1 MSEQLR
7 VAVIGCGNISG
18 AYGETIGAYPS
29 VRIAGATDVDPA
41 LSAAFVDRFGG
52 VDYPSLDDVLGD
64 PAVDA
69 IVNLTYPGVHAEVTT
84 AALEAGKHV
93 HSEKPLAAD
102 YASARSLVDLAADR
116 NLRLS
121 CSPITFMGEAQETMR
136 RLVDEGAIGTVRV
149 AYAEVNWSR
158 IESWHPRPE
167 PFYRIG
173 PFADVGVY
181 PLTILT
187 AMFGPARRV
196 TAFGTIVY
204 PDRTTTSGEP
214 FSPGAPDFG
223 VAVVE
228 LETGTVVRL
237 TANFYVGR
245 HSKQSGIELH
255 GDTGSV
261 FLSSWQEFD
270 ATVELAPFG
279 GSYEAVP
286 VANAFRGT
294 DWGRAL
300 GDLTKSTIAHTGHQS
315 HHSLSCR
322 VHARRALQAR
332 TRVPVANAF
341 RGTDWA
347 ALGDLSDAIVT
358 GRPHRATG
366 AHAAHIVEI
375 LDAIAASATEG
386 RAIAVTS
393 SFPLPELRPR
403 PLLST

>member
-1 MSEQLR
+1 MPEQALR
-7 VAVIGCGNISG
+7 VAVVGCGNISG
-18 AYGETIGAYPS
+18 AYGETMGAYPS
-29 VRIAGATDVDPA
+29 VRIAGATDVERA
-41 LSAAFVDRFGG
+41 LSASFVKRFGG

-69 IVNLTYPGVHAEVTT
+69 IVNLTYPAVHAEVTT

-93 HSEKPLAAD
+93 HSEKPLAVD
-102 YASARSLVDLAADR
+102 YQSARGLVELAAAR
-116 NLRLS
+116 GLRLS
-121 CSPITFMGEAQETMR
+121 CSPITFLGEAQETMW
-136 RLVDEGAIGTVRV
+136 RLVEDGAVGTVRV

-173 PFADVGVY
+173 PLADGGGY
-181 PLTILT
+181 PLTILK
-187 AMFGPARRV
+187 ALLGAARRV
-196 TAFGTIVY
+196 TAGGKVVY
-204 PDRTTTSGEP
+204 PERTTTAGEP

-228 LETGTVVRL
+228 LESGTVVRL

-270 ATVELAPFG
+270 AAVEVAPFG
-279 GSYEAVP
+279 GSYEPVP
-286 VANAFRGT
+286 VVNAFPGT

-300 GDLTKSTIAHTGHQS
+300 
-315 HHSLSCR
+315 R
-322 VHARRALQAR
+322 E
-332 TRVPVANAF
+332 
-341 RGTDWA
+341 
-347 ALGDLSDAIVT
+347 LSDAIVT

-366 AHAAHIVEI
+366 AHAAHIVEV
-375 LDAIAASATEG
+375 LDAIATSAEEG
-386 RAIAVTS
+386 RAVDVTS
-393 SFPLPELRPR
+393 SFAPPALLPTLT
-403 PLLST
+403 S

>member
-1 MSEQLR
+1 MSEQALR

-18 AYGETIGAYPS
+18 AYGETMSAYPT
-29 VRIAGATDVDPA
+29 VRIAGATDVDRA
-41 LSAAFVDRFGG
+41 LSEAFVDRFGG
-52 VDYPSLDDVLGD
+52 VHYPSLDDVLGD

-69 IVNLTYPGVHAEVTT
+69 IVNLTYPGVHAEVTN
-84 AALEAGKHV
+84 AALVAGKHV
-93 HSEKPLAAD
+93 HSEKPLAGD
-102 YASARSLVDLAADR
+102 YPSARSLVDLADDR
-116 NLRLS
+116 GLRLS
-121 CSPITFMGEAQETMR
+121 CSPITFLGEAQETMW
-136 RLVDEGAIGTVRV
+136 RLVDEGAIGAVRV

-196 TAFGTIVY
+196 TAFGKVLY

-223 VAVVE
+223 VAVIE
-228 LETGTVVRL
+228 LESGTVVRL
-237 TANFYVGR
+237 TANFYVGH

-255 GDTGSV
+255 GDTGSL

-279 GSYEAVP
+279 GSYEPVP
-286 VANAFRGT
+286 VENPFRGT

-300 GDLTKSTIAHTGHQS
+300 GE
-315 HHSLSCR
+315 
-322 VHARRALQAR
+322 
-332 TRVPVANAF
+332 
-341 RGTDWA
+341 
-347 ALGDLSDAIVT
+347 LSDAIVT

-375 LDAIAASATEG
+375 LDATTTSATEG
-386 RAIAVTS
+386 RAVEVTS
-393 SFPLPELRPR
+393 SFPRPALRPGS
-403 PLLST
+403 PLQP

>member
-1 MSEQLR
+1 MSEALR
-7 VAVIGCGNISG
+7 VAVVGCGNISG
-18 AYGETIGAYPS
+18 AYGETMGAYPS
-29 VRIAGATDVDPA
+29 VRIAGATDVDRA

-52 VDYPSLDDVLGD
+52 VDYPSLGDVLDD

-69 IVNLTYPGVHAEVTT
+69 IVNLTFPAVHADVTT

-93 HSEKPLAAD
+93 HSEKPLAGD
-102 YASARSLVDLAADR
+102 YASARILVDLATER
-116 NLRLS
+116 GLRLS
-121 CSPITFMGEAQETMR
+121 CSPITFMGEAQETMW
-136 RLVDEGAIGTVRV
+136 RLIEGGAIGPVRV

-167 PFYRIG
+167 PFYEIG

-214 FSPGAPDFG
+214 FTPGAADFG

-228 LETGTVVRL
+228 LEGGTVARL

-255 GDTGSV
+255 GDTGSL

-270 ATVELAPFG
+270 ATVELAPWG
-279 GSYEAVP
+279 GSYEPVP
-286 VANAFRGT
+286 VANPFRGT

-300 GDLTKSTIAHTGHQS
+300 GE
-315 HHSLSCR
+315 
-322 VHARRALQAR
+322 
-332 TRVPVANAF
+332 
-341 RGTDWA
+341 
-347 ALGDLSDAIVT
+347 LSDAIVT

-375 LDAIAASATEG
+375 LDAIAVSARE
-386 RAIAVTS
+386 RCAVDVTS
-393 SFPLPELRPR
+393 SFPQPTLLPLP
-403 PLLST
+403 PV

>member
-1 MSEQLR
+1 MPEQALR
-7 VAVIGCGNISG
+7 VAVVGCGNISG
-18 AYGETIGAYPS
+18 AYGETMGAYPS
-29 VRIAGATDVDPA
+29 VRIAGATDVERA
-41 LSAAFVDRFGG
+41 LSASFVKRFGG

-69 IVNLTYPGVHAEVTT
+69 IVNLTYPAVHAEVTT

-93 HSEKPLAAD
+93 HSEKPLAVD
-102 YASARSLVDLAADR
+102 YQSARGLVELAAAR
-116 NLRLS
+116 GLRLS
-121 CSPITFMGEAQETMR
+121 CSPITFLGEAQETMW
-136 RLVDEGAIGTVRV
+136 RLVEDGAVGTVRV

-196 TAFGTIVY
+196 TAYGKVVY
-204 PDRTTTSGEP
+204 PERTTTAGEP

-228 LETGTVVRL
+228 LESGTVVRL

-270 ATVELAPFG
+270 AAVEVAPFG
-279 GSYEAVP
+279 GSYEPVP
-286 VANAFRGT
+286 VVNAFPGT

-300 GDLTKSTIAHTGHQS
+300 
-315 HHSLSCR
+315 R
-322 VHARRALQAR
+322 E
-332 TRVPVANAF
+332 
-341 RGTDWA
+341 
-347 ALGDLSDAIVT
+347 LSDAIVT

-366 AHAAHIVEI
+366 AHAAHIVEV
-375 LDAIAASATEG
+375 LDAIATSAEEG
-386 RAIAVTS
+386 RAVDVTS
-393 SFPLPELRPR
+393 SFAPPALLPTLT
-403 PLLST
+403 S

>member
-1 MSEQLR
+1 VSEQALR
-7 VAVIGCGNISG
+7 VAVVGCGNISG
-18 AYGETIGAYPS
+18 AYGETMGAYPL
-29 VRIAGATDVDPA
+29 VRIAGATDVDRA
-41 LSAAFVDRFGG
+41 LSAAFVERFGG
-52 VDYPSLDDVLGD
+52 LDYPTLGDVLED

-69 IVNLTYPGVHAEVTT
+69 IVNLTFPAVHAEVTT

-93 HSEKPLAAD
+93 HSEKPLAGD
-102 YASARSLVDLAADR
+102 YVSARTLVDLAAER
-116 NLRLS
+116 GLRLS
-121 CSPITFMGEAQETMR
+121 CSPITFMGEAQETVW
-136 RLVDEGAIGTVRV
+136 RLVEEGAIGTVRV

-196 TAFGTIVY
+196 TAFGKVVY

-228 LETGTVVRL
+228 LDSGTVVRL
-237 TANFYVGR
+237 TANFYVGH

-255 GDTGSV
+255 GDTGSIH
-261 FLSSWQEFD
+261 LSSWQEFD
-270 ATVELAPFG
+270 AAVELAAFG
-279 GSYEAVP
+279 GAYEPVP
-286 VANAFRGT
+286 VTNPFRGT

-300 GDLTKSTIAHTGHQS
+300 GE
-315 HHSLSCR
+315 LS
-322 VHARRALQAR
+322 
-332 TRVPVANAF
+332 
-341 RGTDWA
+341 
-347 ALGDLSDAIVT
+347 SAIVA

-366 AHAAHIVEI
+366 AHAAHVVEI
-375 LDAIAASATEG
+375 LDAIARSVVER
-386 RAIAVTS
+386 RAVEITS
-393 SFPLPELRPR
+393 TFPPPALPGHI
-403 PLLST
+403 

>member
-1 MSEQLR
+1 
-7 VAVIGCGNISG
+7 
-18 AYGETIGAYPS
+18 
-29 VRIAGATDVDPA
+29 VRIAGATDVDGA

-52 VDYPSLDDVLGD
+52 VAYPSLDDVLGD
-64 PAVDA
+64 PGVDA
-69 IVNLTYPGVHAEVTT
+69 IVNLTYPAVHAEVTT

-93 HSEKPLAAD
+93 HSEKPLAVD
-102 YASARSLVDLAADR
+102 YASARTLVDLADER
-116 NLRLS
+116 GLRLS
-121 CSPITFMGEAQETMR
+121 CSPITFLGEAQETMW
-136 RLVDEGAIGTVRV
+136 RLVESGAIGTVRV

-196 TAFGTIVY
+196 TAFGKVVY
-204 PDRTTTSGEP
+204 PDRTTTAGEP

-228 LETGTVVRL
+228 LESGTVVRL

-255 GDTGSV
+255 GDAGSV

-270 ATVELAPFG
+270 ASVELAAWG

-286 VANAFRGT
+286 VANAFPGT

-300 GDLTKSTIAHTGHQS
+300 
-315 HHSLSCR
+315 R
-322 VHARRALQAR
+322 E
-332 TRVPVANAF
+332 
-341 RGTDWA
+341 
-347 ALGDLSDAIVT
+347 LSDAIVA

-366 AHAAHIVEI
+366 AHAAHIVEV
-375 LDAIAASATEG
+375 LDAIATSVDEG
-386 RAIAVTS
+386 RAVEVTS
-393 SFPLPELRPR
+393 SFTRPA
-403 PLLST
+403 LISAT

>member
-1 MSEQLR
+1 VSEHALR
-7 VAVIGCGNISG
+7 VAVVGCGNISG
-18 AYGETIGAYPS
+18 AYGQTMGAYPS
-29 VRIAGATDVDPA
+29 VRIAGATDVDRS

-69 IVNLTYPGVHAEVTT
+69 IVNLTYPAVHAEITT

-93 HSEKPLAAD
+93 HSEKPLAID
-102 YASARSLVDLAADR
+102 YRSARTLVHLADDLG
-116 NLRLS
+116 LRLS
-121 CSPITFMGEAQETMR
+121 CSPITFLGEAQETMW
-136 RLVDEGAIGTVRV
+136 RLVEEGAIGKVRI

-196 TAFGTIVY
+196 TAFGKVVY
-204 PDRTTTSGEP
+204 PERVTAEGVP

-228 LETGTVVRL
+228 LESGTVVRL
-237 TANFYVGR
+237 TANFYVGH

-255 GDTGSV
+255 GDTGSL

-270 ATVELAPFG
+270 ATVELARFG
-279 GSYEAVP
+279 GAYEPVAVP
-286 VANAFRGT
+286 NPFRGT

-300 GDLTKSTIAHTGHQS
+300 GE
-315 HHSLSCR
+315 
-322 VHARRALQAR
+322 
-332 TRVPVANAF
+332 
-341 RGTDWA
+341 
-347 ALGDLSDAIVT
+347 LSDAIAT

-366 AHAAHIVEI
+366 VHAAHIVEI
-375 LDAIAASATEG
+375 LGAITVSASER
-386 RAIAVTS
+386 RAVEVAS
-393 SFPLPELRPR
+393 SFPPPALRPA
-403 PLLST
+403 PPV